1 MGKEITYKLMT
12 KITQHDQEIEKLSK
26 EIQEMKESIKPLQE
40 RKTYLLRQRSMN
52 KSREKSKEMK

>member
-1 MGKEITYKLMT
+1 MT